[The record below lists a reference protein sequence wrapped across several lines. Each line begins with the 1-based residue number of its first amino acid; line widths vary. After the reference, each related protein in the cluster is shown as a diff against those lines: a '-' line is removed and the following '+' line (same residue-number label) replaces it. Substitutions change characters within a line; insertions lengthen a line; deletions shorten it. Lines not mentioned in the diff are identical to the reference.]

1 MKDNRK
7 KQHDNYF
14 DLSTARS
21 AKVAAYVKAQ
31 GASANDVGNGWYWLR
46 SPGIGRSAVCVEH
59 RGSFGVSGGRI
70 DYEGGGVRPAFWL
83 NPES

>member
-21 AKVAAYVKAQ
+21 AKVTAYVKAQ

-46 SPGIGRSAVCVEH
+46 SPGIG
-59 RGSFGVSGGRI
+59 
-70 DYEGGGVRPAFWL
+70 
-83 NPES
+83 